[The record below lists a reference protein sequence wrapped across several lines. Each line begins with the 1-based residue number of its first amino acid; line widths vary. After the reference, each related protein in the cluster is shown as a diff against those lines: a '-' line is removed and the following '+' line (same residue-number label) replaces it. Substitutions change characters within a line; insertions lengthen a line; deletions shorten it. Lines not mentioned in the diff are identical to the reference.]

1 MSTARKKTRR
11 PTGSKAKESTPA
23 KERVEPR
30 SFRQS
35 TWEWTKSLAMGFVL
49 FLILRTFVIQTFTIT
64 SGSMEN
70 TLLVGDFLVL
80 SKSAYGATIP
90 GTDVTLPGY
99 SEPHRGDVV
108 VFVGH
113 HEPEPIDLVKRLIGI
128 PGDTLSMR
136 DATLYIN
143 GIAQVEP
150 YVKHDDP
157 AGDRYLDQVA
167 WQSEYLAPG
176 VDPGSYRPTRDNW
189 GPIVVPPERYF
200 MMGDNRDQSL
210 DSRYWGFVEPSWIKG
225 RAVFLYFSYDRDVL
239 GGVPFVSHVR
249 WSRIGERIR

>member
-1 MSTARKKTRR
+1 MASARKKGRR
-11 PTGSKAKESTPA
+11 DSGSKAKDAKPA
-23 KERVEPR
+23 RAQVEPR
-30 SFRQS
+30 SFRQ
-35 TWEWTKSLAMGFVL
+35 TAWEWTKSLAMGFVL

-64 SGSMEN
+64 SGSMEG

-80 SKSAYGATIP
+80 SKSAYGAMIP

-108 VFVGH
+108 VFRGH
-113 HEPEPIDLVKRLIGI
+113 HEPIDLVKRLIGL

-136 DATLYIN
+136 DATLFIN

-150 YVKHDDP
+150 YVKHIDP
-157 AGDRYLDQVA
+157 ASDGYMDWMA
-167 WQSEYLAPG
+167 WQSDFLAPG
-176 VDPGSYRPTRDNW
+176 VDRGSYRPTRDNW

-200 MMGDNRDQSL
+200 MMGDNRDESL

-239 GGVPFVSHVR
+239 RGVPFVSHVR

>member
-11 PTGSKAKESTPA
+11 QTGSKAKESTTA

-30 SFRQS
+30 SFRH
-35 TWEWTKSLAMGFVL
+35 TAWEWTKSLAMGFVL

-90 GTDVTLPGY
+90 GTGVTLPGY
-99 SEPHRGDVV
+99 SEPKRGDVV
-108 VFVGH
+108 VFRGH
-113 HEPEPIDLVKRLIGI
+113 HEPIDLVKRLIGI

-150 YVKHDDP
+150 YVKHIDP
-157 AGDRYLDQVA
+157 ASDGYMDWMA
-167 WQSEYLAPG
+167 WQSDFLAPG
-176 VDPGSYRPTRDNW
+176 VDRATYHPTRDNW
-189 GPIVVPPERYF
+189 GPIVVPTSRYF
-200 MMGDNRDQSL
+200 MMGDNRDESL

-225 RAVFLYFSYDRDVL
+225 RAVFLYFSYDRDAL
-239 GGVPFVSHVR
+239 GGIPFVSHVR